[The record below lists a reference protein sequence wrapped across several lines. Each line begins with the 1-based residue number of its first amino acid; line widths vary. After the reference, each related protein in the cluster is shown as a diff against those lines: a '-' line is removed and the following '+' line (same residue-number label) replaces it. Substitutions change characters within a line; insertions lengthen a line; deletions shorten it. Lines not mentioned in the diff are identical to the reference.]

1 MPADDVTISGS
12 WSSAPEE
19 TFNVTYSWTGA
30 PSSGVTLPTDDN
42 NYYAGDIVSIDTT
55 YSAGYEITVDHVIYT
70 FSGWD
75 SSALADGKMPAND
88 VTISGSW
95 SSTPETYTLTY
106 NANGGDEGSVPINNN
121 TYETGKIVGL
131 ETDPKPT
138 HSDVNG
144 TKVVFIGW
152 SETQC
157 EEIFEAGEDYGAIST
172 SVTFQYEDITVY
184 AVWGYDTNGD
194 DIADATQV
202 LIEPAAMTIYT
213 GGEDGYDGIVNGEGN
228 IVSSNNSL
236 PEPGFYFTLPYDLE
250 QAIKEDADISSD
262 EAADLSGY
270 LTITA
275 STSGGESRKWT
286 VTLYDDDPA
295 HNSAVNG
302 RYVYRILTT
311 TDGQD
316 PVRLQFTDQDGTVQ
330 ISDEFTIA
338 DALYQTYTM
347 GIYKG
352 AVESSTV
359 EATVTI
365 DDSSAGSA
373 SVGLV
378 DSTLTIRGVTGKEV
392 TTPIAGTVS
401 DPVETITAAT
411 GDKTPSYYINGSK
424 ILVSNQ
430 SAVQLLVDKI
440 AGDESTE
447 NALLNMAEDKLPEN
461 ATYEF
466 KYLDLVDTSNGNVWV
481 TMGTD
486 DSLTVYW
493 PYPDGTGKDDS
504 FTIVHYKGLDRE
516 FDLSD
521 LNAQKVDLEVYSTE
535 DETLEATDQ
544 GLKFTVNSFSPFVL
558 AYDNAAPGLSV
569 DKSIETVNGRDYT
582 GGRVSV
588 GDTIGYSIVVKNTG
602 NTTLTNVTVSDTL
615 WTAGQTITVD
625 GSTASVNDDG
635 NYVISTLNAGD
646 SVTITYTYK
655 VVRSDGGKTLS
666 NTAVAKDDNGTTGE
680 ATEEVVVKRPS
691 SGGDVEPPVLDT
703 ENHYGYIVGY
713 DDGTVRPNGKITRA
727 EVATIFFRLLT
738 DESRDAYWCQTN
750 DFSDVSASDW
760 YNNAISTLTNAGILD
775 GYEDGTFRPNGN
787 ITRAEFATI
796 AVRFFDL
803 TYEGEDLFPDISDH
817 WARDYINQAAAAGF
831 VNGYEDGTFRPNNAI
846 TRAEAVTL
854 VNRTLERKPHKAHL
868 LDDMIQ
874 WPDNMDQTTWYYADI
889 QEATN
894 SHEYYM
900 TTSEQGE
907 EYEIWT
913 ELLPMRDWPALEKE
927 WSDANSST
935 GADVTR

>member
-1 MPADDVTISGS
+1 MPENSQVYVGSDVTAGSVPTTTSTTNGDKQGS
-12 WSSAPEE
+12 WQ
-19 TFNVTYSWTGA
+19 
-30 PSSGVTLPTDDN
+30 
-42 NYYAGDIVSIDTT
+42 
-55 YSAGYEITVDHVIYT
+55 
-70 FSGWD
+70 FSGWTTED
-75 SSALADGKMPAND
+75 NTSNVQED
-88 VTISGSW
+88 VEFTGYWIF
-95 SSTPETYTLTY
+95 TPETYTLTY
-106 NANGGDEGSVPINNN
+106 NANGGDGDVPVN
-121 TYETGKIVGL
+121 TNRFETKDIVKL
-131 ETDPKPT
+131 ETAPKPT

-152 SETQC
+152 SETKR

-194 DIADATQV
+194 NIPDATQV
-202 LIEPAAMTIYT
+202 LIQPADITIYT
-213 GGEDGYDGIVNGEGN
+213 GGTGYTGVVTDENGN
-228 IVSSNNSL
+228 IVGTTTEGNGL
-236 PEPGFYFTLPYDLE
+236 PEPGFYFTLPYEMD
-250 QAIKEDADISSD
+250 QAIKAAAGNDGN
-262 EAADLSGY
+262 AADLSRY

-275 STSGGESRKWT
+275 KANSETGTSEDRSWT
-286 VTLYDDDPA
+286 IQLYNPDGTSD
-295 HNSAVNG
+295 VNG
-302 RYVYRILTT
+302 RYVYSF
-311 TDGQD
+311 DPGKGQD
-316 PVRLQFTDQDGTVQ
+316 PVRMQFTDADGGIITSDAFNIETALHEEYTMSLYHGSVDAGTVQ
-330 ISDEFTIA
+330 A
-338 DALYQTYTM
+338 
-347 GIYKG
+347 
-352 AVESSTV
+352 
-359 EATVTI
+359 EATVGQEKLT
-365 DDSSAGSA
+365 AA
-373 SVGLV
+373 VGLV
-378 DSTLTIRGVTGKEV
+378 DSTLTIRGVTDSSETTQIKDSIDQEGKLEN
-392 TTPIAGTVS
+392 
-401 DPVETITAAT
+401 ITAT
-411 GDKTPSYYINGSK
+411 TNGEMLTYYINGSR
-424 ILVSNQ
+424 IPVSDQ
-430 SAVQLLVDKI
+430 DAVQLLVDEIVDSELDDGTKVH
-440 AGDESTE
+440 D
-447 NALLNMAEDKLPEN
+447 ALLDKAKEELPAN
-461 ATYEF
+461 ASYEF

-516 FDLSD
+516 FDLND
-521 LNAQKVDLEVYSTE
+521 LNAQDVTLEVYSTE
-535 DETLEATDQ
+535 NGKLEATDQ

-625 GSTASVNDDG
+625 GSTASVNEDG

-666 NTAVAKDDNGTTGE
+666 NTATAKDENGTTGE

-691 SGGDVEPPVLDT
+691 GGGDVEPPVLDT

-935 GADVTR
+935 GTDVTN